1 MKMKVGRVVFSFK
14 LVSATVFLK
23 KLKLEMSPSSNC
35 LIFRISLQRGF
46 VHDMNDAIMSAA
58 MKGVKTQQTTI
69 ESELSTLIDED
80 RGINN
85 SASIMN

>member
-1 MKMKVGRVVFSFK
+1 
-14 LVSATVFLK
+14 
-23 KLKLEMSPSSNC
+23 
-35 LIFRISLQRGF
+35 
-46 VHDMNDAIMSAA
+46 MNDAIMSAA